1 MRWIVRLLLAA
12 LVLLLLAWVTV
23 HYFIVP
29 RIADFRP
36 RLESMASGALGVPV
50 RVGEIEARSGGMVPS
65 FELRDVRLFDAQGR
79 ETLRLPRVL
88 ASLSA
93 GSLLRLDFDQLFID
107 EPTLEVRRSADGR
120 IYVAGLPL
128 IKSAQDTD
136 SPVADWFFAQ
146 HEFVIRNASCAL
158 G

>member
-29 RIADFRP
+29 RISDFRP
-36 RLESMASGALGVPV
+36 RLESMASSALGVPV

-120 IYVAGLPL
+120 VYVAGLPL

-136 SPVADWFFAQ
+136 SPVADWFFSQ
-146 HEFVIRNASCAL
+146 HEFVIRNASCSL

>member
-1 MRWIVRLLLAA
+1 MRWIVRLLLAV

-29 RIADFRP
+29 RISDFRP
-36 RLESMASGALGVPV
+36 RLESMASSALGVPV

-107 EPTLEVRRSADGR
+107 EPSSGSAAQRRRTRLCGR
-120 IYVAGLPL
+120 AAIDQVGAGHR
-128 IKSAQDTD
+128 
-136 SPVADWFFAQ
+136 FAGRRL
-146 HEFVIRNASCAL
+146 VLRPA
-158 G
+158 